1 MQARPDKPPRRLRR
15 IVMISA
21 VVALAAGAAIAGTG
35 SLFSEQRDGNNP
47 TAIAQVPGDNPDE
60 GLIYEGLT
68 PAKKGEPCVG
78 GYVLT
83 ERDQCSHGPDKPPV
97 GLNVKNVVA
106 PIAGATTQNLPAV
119 DTAAA
124 PQEQTVLADENVAEG
139 SDGGLAVVPDAVA
152 ADGTADF
159 TIGASGVACDGDGVT
174 GKRVQV
180 LYVRDAST
188 ASKFSEYF
196 ESFRTWAAGI
206 DTIYNASAQETGGE
220 RHVRFVTTADCKVD
234 VREVELPNGGMA
246 TFDATINGLKALGY
260 NRTDRKYVI
269 FGDAKVYCGIGT
281 WAGDAQPGVNNRS
294 NGGPGY
300 GRSDQGCWAAS
311 VAAHELGHNLG
322 AVNNNA
328 PNSSKN
334 GHCVDEWDLMCYSDA
349 AGVVMQFK
357 CGTEKGDKSHDVR
370 LDCNHDDY
378 YNTNPSPGS
387 YLANNWNVANNQ
399 FLIAGGATTP
409 PPTPTPT
416 KTTAAPTPTPTK
428 TTASPTPSKTTSS
441 PTPTPTTASPTP
453 TKTAT
458 ATPTPTPTPTKTST
472 GGLKELRTSA
482 VDATSV
488 RLSFDSAGAGSRYAV
503 VVNGRSIGRVAAT
516 NVRIVGLRPDTD
528 YQVGISLAKNGA
540 LTPYTGTVTV
550 HTATANTP
558 AVGAWTVF
566 GNSLTGGVVDLFGAR
581 RAAGTPAILYSRHNG
596 ANQQWKLEQ
605 TGNAFTVRSKAT
617 NECLSTADNKDAAGA
632 TVVQTDCST
641 ALKWTV
647 TKTDYGMALTSPS
660 GLVLGVSGSEYFG
673 SRLLV
678 LQKANGAKYQ
688 SWVPQQV

>member
-1 MQARPDKPPRRLRR
+1 MQARPEKPRRLRR

-21 VVALAAGAAIAGTG
+21 VVTLAAGAAIAGTG
-35 SLFSEQRDGNNP
+35 SLFHEKDRGNNP
-47 TAIAQVPGDNPDE
+47 TAIAQVPGNDPDQ

-83 ERDQCSHGPDKPPV
+83 ERDQCSHGPDKPPA
-97 GLNVKNVVA
+97 GLNVKTVAA
-106 PIAGATTQNLPAV
+106 PIAGATKDDLPAV
-119 DTAAA
+119 DTAAV

-139 SDGGLAVVPDAVA
+139 ATDGFAVLPDAVA
-152 ADGTADF
+152 ADGTANF

-180 LYVRDAST
+180 LYVRDVNT
-188 ASKFSEYF
+188 ASQFAKYF
-196 ESFRTWAAGI
+196 ESFRTWSAGV

-234 VREVELPNGGMA
+234 VREVELPAGGLA

-260 NRTDRKYVI
+260 NRTDRKYMI
-269 FGDAKVYCGIGT
+269 FGDSKVYCGIGT
-281 WAGDAQPGVNNRS
+281 WAGDTQAGVNNRS

-300 GRSDQGCWAAS
+300 GRSDSGCWAAS

-328 PNSSKN
+328 PNSSKH
-334 GHCVDEWDLMCYSDA
+334 GHCVDENDLMCYEDA
-349 AGVVMQFK
+349 DGVVMQFK
-357 CGTEKGDKSHDVR
+357 CGTKTERSHDVR

-399 FLIAGGATTP
+399 FLISGGASTP

-416 KTTAAPTPTPTK
+416 TAAPTPTK
-428 TTASPTPSKTTSS
+428 TTASPTPTKTTSS

-453 TKTAT
+453 TKTGT

-488 RLSFDSAGAGSRYAV
+488 RLSWDGAGAGTRYAV
-503 VVNGRSIGRVAAT
+503 LVNGRTIGRVAAT

-528 YQVGISLAKNGA
+528 YQIGISVAKNGT
-540 LTPYTGTVTV
+540 LTQFTNTVAV

-566 GNSLTGGVVDLFGAR
+566 GNSLTGGAVDVFGAR

-605 TGNAFTVRSKAT
+605 TGNAFIVRSKAT
-617 NECLSTADNKDAAGA
+617 NECLSTAGDKDAAGA
-632 TVVQTDCST
+632 TVVQTDCGT

-660 GLVLGVSGSEYFG
+660 GLVVGVSNNEYFG

-678 LQKANGAKYQ
+678 LQKASGAKYQ